1 MYRRKYLTK
10 AVFAAVLSVVLFC
23 SCSNGNGEN
32 NAGTVQ
38 ETTEAQTPD
47 EVQSEYKTE
56 EVQSQDAQQKP
67 QETVKDDEKNSE
79 ERILAIRKK
88 YQEIVTGFMNNKVL
102 PGAVIDDYG
111 DDFGTMGQNQFAIC
125 DVDSDGTEELIISYV
140 TTPMASMTEWV
151 IKYDADNDA
160 VVTELEE
167 FPAVTYYT
175 EGKAI
180 TGWSHNQ
187 GFSGGDFWPYSYY
200 VYEDGEYVLKADVDS
215 WSKEISQTD
224 YDGNTFPDDKDTD
237 KTGVVYLVTEDG
249 NTDIMSE
256 SEYNKWYSDI
266 LEGTE
271 KIEPQYQ
278 TITEEN
284 VKLITQVK

>member
-1 MYRRKYLTK
+1 MYRRKYLTI
-10 AVFAAVLSVVLFC
+10 AAAALAAVMVC
-23 SCSNGNGEN
+23 SCTNVGNGEN

-38 ETTEAQTPD
+38 ETTQTLE
-47 EVQSEYKTE
+47 EVQSEYNTE
-56 EVQSQDAQQKP
+56 EIQSQDAQQKP
-67 QETVKDDEKNSE
+67 QETVKEDEKSGE
-79 ERILAIRKK
+79 EKTLAIRKK
-88 YQEIVTGFMNNKVL
+88 YQEIVTDFMNNKVL

-111 DDFGTMGQNQFAIC
+111 DDFGTMEQNQFAIC
-125 DVDSDGTEELIISYV
+125 DVDSDGIEELLISYV
-140 TTPMASMTEWV
+140 TTTMASMAEWV
-151 IKYDADNDA
+151 VKYDVDNDA
-160 VVTELEE
+160 VVIELEE

-200 VYEDGEYVLKADVDS
+200 VYENGEYVLKADVDS

-224 YDGNTFPDDKDTD
+224 YDGNPFPDDKDTD
-237 KTGVVYLVTEDG
+237 GTGVVYILSVDD
-249 NTDIMSE
+249 NVSIFSE
-256 SEYNKWYSDI
+256 SEYNKWYAGI
-266 LEGTE
+266 LSGAE
-271 KIEPQYQ
+271 KIEPQYL

>member
-1 MYRRKYLTK
+1 MYRRKYLTI
-10 AVFAAVLSVVLFC
+10 AAAALAAAMVC
-23 SCSNGNGEN
+23 SCTNVGSGEN

-38 ETTEAQTPD
+38 ETTQAQTLE
-47 EVQSEYKTE
+47 EVQSEHNTE
-56 EVQSQDAQQKP
+56 EIQSQDAQQKP
-67 QETVKDDEKNSE
+67 QETVKEDEKSGE
-79 ERILAIRKK
+79 EKTLAIRKK
-88 YQEIVTGFMNNKVL
+88 YQEIVTDFMNNKVL

-111 DDFGTMGQNQFAIC
+111 DDFGTMEQNQFAIC
-125 DVDSDGTEELIISYV
+125 DVDSDGTEELLISYV
-140 TTPMASMTEWV
+140 TTTMSSMAEWV
-151 IKYDADNDA
+151 VKYDIDNDA
-160 VVTELEE
+160 VVIELEE

-224 YDGNTFPDDKDTD
+224 YYGNPFPDDKDTD
-237 KTGVVYLVTEDG
+237 GTGVVYILSLDDNVS
-249 NTDIMSE
+249 IFSE
-256 SEYNKWYSDI
+256 SEYNKWYSGI
-266 LEGTE
+266 LAGTE
-271 KIEPQYQ
+271 KIVPQYL